1 MEATLGFLCG
11 DPGPEAVWCKFVPM
25 THELS
30 ELELSYKDEGAIAL
44 VKEIAE
50 AWKQVHRVT
59 PGNYTDATTEGYP
72 VWHARRGSGF
82 LAPKVYGPNLPI
94 PMTDDAED
102 IRMGI
107 EAQYELATDQLQ
119 AENSTLSLENKRLKA
134 PKRRAL
140 DSIPN
145 NLPPGVE

>member
-1 MEATLGFLCG
+1 
-11 DPGPEAVWCKFVPM
+11 M

>member
-1 MEATLGFLCG
+1 
-11 DPGPEAVWCKFVPM
+11 
-25 THELS
+25 
-30 ELELSYKDEGAIAL
+30 
-44 VKEIAE
+44 
-50 AWKQVHRVT
+50 
-59 PGNYTDATTEGYP
+59 
-72 VWHARRGSGF
+72 
-82 LAPKVYGPNLPI
+82 
-94 PMTDDAED
+94 MTDDAED